1 MQPLSTHLT
10 QLLTLADVMAVSGI
24 RLILRGH
31 HDVPGCHPS
40 LRLQTETLHA
50 AAETNT
56 QTNKDSVSVQSRFV
70 NSLWLYQVLC

>member
-31 HDVPGCHPS
+31 HDVPGRHPS
-40 LRLQTETLHA
+40 LCLQTETLHA
-50 AAETNT
+50 TAETNT
-56 QTNKDSVSVQSRFV
+56 QTNKDSVSIQSKLV
-70 NSLWLYQVLC
+70 NSLWSYKGLC